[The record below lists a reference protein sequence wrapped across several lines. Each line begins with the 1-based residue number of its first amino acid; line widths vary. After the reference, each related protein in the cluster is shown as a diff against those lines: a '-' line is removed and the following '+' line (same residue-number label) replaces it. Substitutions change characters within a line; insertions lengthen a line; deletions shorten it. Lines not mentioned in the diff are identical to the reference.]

1 MGVSVVVV
9 LTGISEVLLVVLV
22 GVSLVG
28 VFTVP
33 VLLVPV

>member
-1 MGVSVVVV
+1 MGVSVVV
-9 LTGISEVLLVVLV
+9 LTGISEVLSVVLV